1 MVSSVASVSRITNSS
16 RRCFSQRS
24 LRRCWAGV
32 SGAFGFAS
40 VMSCPLFSIWSSAPV
55 ERAPK
60 LVEVVIVVA
69 SEAQDPVPQG
79 EASTGGMDADPL
91 PVLVAQRAQQG
102 QHVLAAAREGR
113 EGFVRV
119 VARILTLL
127 GPARRIE
134 RVTEGA
140 ADAPRRQ
147 LARARPQYED
157 RRLVHGEDGVEA
169 DLEEL
174 LDVAQ
179 VADDLGSRPVLRVG
193 PTQQLVLGLS
203 FQRSHELV
211 RSSSETIEEG
221 VDGEHSMFLRGY
233 SVARAWRRS
242 R

>member
-1 MVSSVASVSRITNSS
+1 MVSSVASVSRVTNSS

-32 SGAFGFAS
+32 SGSFGLAS
-40 VMSCPLFSIWSSAPV
+40 VMSCPLFLASPGRPV
-55 ERAPK
+55 EGPPE
-60 LVEVVIVVA
+60 LVEVVVVVA
-69 SEAQDPVPQG
+69 GEARDPAPQG

-91 PVLVAQRAQQG
+91 PVLGGQRAQQG

-179 VADDLGSRPVLRVG
+179 VADDLGGRPVLRVG

-203 FQRSHELV
+203 FQRSHELAW
-211 RSSSETIEEG
+211 SLPETTEEG
-221 VDGEHSMFLRGY
+221 VDGEHSMFLRPY

-242 R
+242 